1 MIALQTFGN
10 MAEYP
15 EFQFLRKAAA
25 NESNTARRRCFMS
38 YNAGDIIFQ
47 VLFIALLVVFAVSFV
62 LFIRRL
68 LVNSSSRYKES
79 VEINQKLDKI
89 MNIVESDRKDQSK

>member
-1 MIALQTFGN
+1 
-10 MAEYP
+10 
-15 EFQFLRKAAA
+15 
-25 NESNTARRRCFMS
+25 MS

-89 MNIVESDRKDQSK
+89 MNIIESDRKDQSK